1 MTTRQTAGRLA
12 KRHGRQTEL
21 RAWQQFVDEGFHV
34 VIGGSGRTRDDVV
47 DMVAVGKNVIR
58 LISVKHRRIYGKDR
72 EAELDA
78 LFPLGRFPGVSRE
91 LWEFDSKT
99 RKFTVSHV

>member
-21 RAWQQFVDEGFHV
+21 KGWQQLIDEGFR
-34 VIGGSGRTRDDVV
+34 VILGGSGKTRDDVV
-47 DMVAVGKNVIR
+47 DAVAIGKNIIRVI
-58 LISVKHRRIYGKDR
+58 SFKNRRIYGKDR
-72 EAELDA
+72 EGLLDE

-91 LWEFDSKT
+91 LWEWNSKT
-99 RKFTVSHV
+99 RRFEVSHV